1 LSRAALQ
8 FLVLTSA
15 LDAKPVSTRIKFER
29 RLSLENA
36 INFFEAGHGNLS
48 LHLPSLP
55 EMLRR

>member
-1 LSRAALQ
+1 MTQADHYRALERR
-8 FLVLTSA
+8 F
-15 LDAKPVSTRIKFER
+15 PRI

-36 INFFEAGHGNLS
+36 INFFDAGHGNLS